1 LNYHVLIII
10 IIIIE
15 KQKLWTWFDLKDKI
29 KDYKFFNKKQI
40 KTIKNQKKRN
50 QIEIIIII
58 EKTKII
64 NLIWSIK
71 LKAKKTFD
79 KKTEKKIKSIKIE

>member
-1 LNYHVLIII
+1 MLLLLLLK
-10 IIIIE
+10 E
-15 KQKLWTWFDLKDKI
+15 QKPWTWFDLKDKI

-50 QIEIIIII
+50 QIEIIINI

-71 LKAKKTFD
+71 LKAEKTFD
-79 KKTEKKIKSIKIE
+79 KKIEKKRLKV

>member
-1 LNYHVLIII
+1 LLLLLLLK
-10 IIIIE
+10 E
-15 KQKLWTWFDLKDKI
+15 QKPWTWFDLKDKI

-50 QIEIIIII
+50 QIEIIINI

-71 LKAKKTFD
+71 LKAEKTFD
-79 KKTEKKIKSIKIE
+79 KKIEKKRLKV

>member
-1 LNYHVLIII
+1 MFFFLLLLLLLK
-10 IIIIE
+10 
-15 KQKLWTWFDLKDKI
+15 KQKPWTWFDLKDKI

-71 LKAKKTFD
+71 LK
-79 KKTEKKIKSIKIE
+79 EKKNIWQKNRKKEIKSIRTE

>member
-1 LNYHVLIII
+1 
-10 IIIIE
+10 
-15 KQKLWTWFDLKDKI
+15 LKDKI

-71 LKAKKTFD
+71 LKEKKTFN
-79 KKTEKKIKSIKIE
+79 KKIEKKKIKSIKIE